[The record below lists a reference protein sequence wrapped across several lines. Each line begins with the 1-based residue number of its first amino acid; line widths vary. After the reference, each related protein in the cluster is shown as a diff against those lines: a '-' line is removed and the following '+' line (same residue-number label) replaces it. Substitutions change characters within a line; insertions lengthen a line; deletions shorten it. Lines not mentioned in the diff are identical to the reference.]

1 MREIK
6 LLYKCVDTKFDYQ
19 QNNYAL
25 YNLTADP
32 NEKEDISLQEPHLKG
47 QVFREFLDVWKRQVA
62 FPEQF
67 AETHEY
73 AKRIFVPGFELPILA
88 MDTNSCPAI

>member
-1 MREIK
+1 
-6 LLYKCVDTKFDYQ
+6 LYKCVDTKFDYQ
-19 QNNYAL
+19 QDNYAL

-32 NEKEDISLQEPHLKG
+32 NENEDISLQEPHLKQ

-67 AETHEY
+67 EEMHEF
-73 AKRIFVPGFELPILA
+73 AKMVFVPGFRNPILTI
-88 MDTNSCPAI
+88 DTNSCPAI